1 MIKLKQIGKTYAQ
14 GTKHE
19 VAALKNIS
27 LEIQK
32 GEIFGVIGLSGAG
45 KSTLIRMIN
54 FLEQPTTGTVEV
66 DGVKLNSL
74 NQRQLRSMRRKIGMI
89 FQSFNL
95 LSSLTA
101 EENIAFPL
109 KLEKKL
115 SPRDIERKTAEL
127 LALVGLEDKA
137 KMYPAQLSGGQK
149 QRVGIARALA
159 GEPKVLL
166 CDEAT
171 SALDPKTTS
180 SILELLLE
188 LRDKLGLTIVII
200 THQME
205 VIKECCDR
213 LAVIDEGIITEM
225 GRTVDVFTNPEKALT
240 KRMVSAVIHSGL
252 PELLAHTEIVPCY
265 HQGAKAVLE
274 LLFLG
279 PKADAPVIVDVAK
292 KCQVSISLLSGN
304 IDHIQKIPFGH
315 MIVEVAGSEA
325 EIKGAIAEF
334 ERRVHKVE
342 VLGFDERKQL
352 SEF

>member
-1 MIKLKQIGKTYAQ
+1 MITLQDIGKTYAP
-14 GTKHE
+14 GTKQE
-19 VAALKNIS
+19 VKALKDIS
-27 LEIQK
+27 LKIEK

-54 FLEQPTTGTVEV
+54 FLEIPTTGTVEV
-66 DGVKLNSL
+66 DGVILNSL
-74 NQRQLRSMRRKIGMI
+74 APRELRNMRRKIGMI

-95 LSSLTA
+95 LSSATVA
-101 EENIAFPL
+101 DNIAFPL
-109 KLEKKL
+109 RLEKKL
-115 SPRDIERKTAEL
+115 SENEIKERVQYL
-127 LALVGLEDKA
+127 LGLVGLEEKA
-137 KMYPAQLSGGQK
+137 NMYPAQLSGGQK

-159 GEPKVLL
+159 GDPKVLL

-180 SILELLLE
+180 SILELLLD
-188 LRDKLGLTIVII
+188 LRQKLNLTIVII

-213 LAVIDEGIITEM
+213 VAVIDGGVITEM
-225 GRTVDVFTNPEKALT
+225 GRTIDVFTNPQKELT
-240 KRMVSAVIHSGL
+240 RRLVSAVIHQEL
-252 PELLAHTEIVPCY
+252 PELLAHTEIVKEY
-265 HQGAKAVLE
+265 HEGAKAVIE

-292 KCQVSISLLSGN
+292 ECQVSISLLSGN
-304 IDHIQKIPFGH
+304 IDHIQKEPFGH
-315 MIVEVAGSEA
+315 MIVEVAGSKE
-325 EIKGAIAEF
+325 EIKKAIVEF

-342 VLGFDERKQL
+342 VLGYDERKQL